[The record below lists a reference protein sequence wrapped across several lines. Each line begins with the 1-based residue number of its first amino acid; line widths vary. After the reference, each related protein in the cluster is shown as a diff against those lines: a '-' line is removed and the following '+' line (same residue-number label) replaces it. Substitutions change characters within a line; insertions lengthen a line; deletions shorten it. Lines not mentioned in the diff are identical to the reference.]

1 MREDQ
6 PLSSSE
12 RAYTSTVLPFPHCQS
27 SKLDPRQ
34 KVKPE
39 RTSLELFGG
48 MRSSTPWI
56 ALVKSLEP
64 AWADTTIC
72 GPREMVVWR
81 RDMGGRA
88 GKAEV

>member
-27 SKLDPRQ
+27 SRLDPRQ
-34 KVKPE
+34 KVTTT
-39 RTSLELFGG
+39 RTSLELLGG

-56 ALVKSLEP
+56 AVVKSLEP

-81 RDMGGRA
+81 RDMGSGA
-88 GKAEV
+88 GCAKV